1 MHPLN
6 SLLELIE
13 RLLGPGGCPWDQKQT
28 LASMRPNLMEEA
40 YEVIEAIDLEDNSH
54 MEEELGDL
62 LFNVIFLCRLAK
74 KEGRFTLEDVLT
86 RLVAK
91 LIYRHPHVF
100 GEAECK
106 NGEEVLKQWER
117 IKHIE
122 DKGKNRHSLLDGIP
136 KNLPSLARAQKML
149 KKLKKSP
156 EQSFFSKME
165 PTNLSPEELA
175 GERLWE
181 LTQELDNQGIQ
192 VEQALQKKLTQLE
205 AAYRASE
212 TAS

>member
-212 TAS
+212 TGS

>member
-28 LASMRPNLMEEA
+28 LASMRPNLIEEA

-86 RLVAK
+86 RLIAK

-100 GEAECK
+100 GKAECK
-106 NGEEVLKQWER
+106 NGEEVLKQWEQ
-117 IKHIE
+117 IKQIE

-156 EQSFFSKME
+156 EQSFLSKIE
-165 PTNLSPEELA
+165 PTNLSPEKLA

-181 LTQELDNQGIQ
+181 LTQELADQGIQ
-192 VEQALQKKLTQLE
+192 VEQALQKKLSQLE